1 MNCLNKTGVNV
12 KRAFLTK
19 SRLDEKDACLN
30 GHISISKMRRQ
41 NLSN

>member
-1 MNCLNKTGVNV
+1 MNRLNKTGVNT

-30 GHISISKMRRQ
+30 GHTSITKM
-41 NLSN
+41 